1 MNPIFIYQNEAK
13 LDYNNKFTIDFID
26 NDYVNY
32 IKFFQKNQYYISSLN
47 CNITKANKK
56 KVTFQGS
63 QSVVD
68 ELSKTSRELLDKGAA
83 SKNDITYVT
92 SFLTPNFNLPNLA
105 PQKYKLVLN
114 PEDINNNSYNYQF
127 YDVNDKRL
135 KFAKI
140 YSPFSHFKN
149 GFVFKGENDPNKDNK
164 VLIQLVDNNSKIRCI
179 FLQSI
184 NDKWKI
190 GINLYRDFNAK
201 FTRTRTR
208 DGTYNWDSTNPNL
221 IWEAEI
227 YSRSVDV
234 FNTDSFM
241 KHLYYDKSYGLEEN
255 GKYPVIGKL
264 LQAAFNDQTQAFI
277 QRQLNV
283 EVRRNRPFLIPGS
296 FDNKRHKVN
305 FASILDDCTYIG
317 HYILTDHDKQQIN
330 KAYPNFSF
338 NTLGEYVS
346 HSRST
351 RNTHWEANDLVF
363 FPSTSYRTGSS
374 TVIFDPKTQFMK
386 FISDNVKYKDYL
398 DSNNEIF
405 YYDSLKDLPGDLDDC
420 EKLFDKDVLEIKKL
434 VNDTGLLKEITEY
447 EQLNLGLYDDNNIIE
462 ETFIQRFNKRIQLY
476 GFISIPFVQNKKN
489 HLITLKNLLSFRV
502 KKDIQTEKLSF
513 ELAYLEKRDKIL
525 TSDQKIHNL
534 SIVCVEKRNM
544 GFIEK
549 EIINEGLQSF
559 DRYKKLNPIEIKIT
573 DPEIYNKLIFKENR
587 RVKYRFIPNNI
598 LMSSSVQEETEVIFL
613 IVNGLNDARDILLNG
628 KLYKSIGCIYTN
640 EIEGWDEIKKT
651 TSNWVNCK
659 FSNSKYPFGAKHL
672 SFEFDTTSFHNLLDF
687 KLNLL
692 DQNGKEITFLTTE
705 QKVPALNF
713 TIQIIS

>member
-1 MNPIFIYQNEAK
+1 M
-13 LDYNNKFTIDFID
+13 
-26 NDYVNY
+26 
-32 IKFFQKNQYYISSLN
+32 
-47 CNITKANKK
+47 
-56 KVTFQGS
+56 
-63 QSVVD
+63 
-68 ELSKTSRELLDKGAA
+68 
-83 SKNDITYVT
+83 T

-114 PEDINNNSYNYQF
+114 PKDISNNSYNYQF
-127 YDVNDKRL
+127 YDVDDKRL
-135 KFAKI
+135 KFGKI

-149 GFVFKGENDPNKDNK
+149 GFVFKVEENPNKNNK
-164 VLIQLVDNNSKIRCI
+164 VLIQLVNNSKIRCV
-179 FLQSI
+179 FLHSKNKQ
-184 NDKWKI
+184 W
-190 GINLYRDFNAK
+190 GIEKKFYRDINTK
-201 FTRTRTR
+201 FVRTRRR
-208 DGTYNWDSTNPNL
+208 DGTYKWDSTHPIL
-221 IWEAEI
+221 FLLAEEEALREKTFHT
-227 YSRSVDV
+227 VG
-234 FNTDSFM
+234 FM
-241 KHLYYDKSYGLEEN
+241 KELYWDKHFVTEEK
-255 GKYPVIGKL
+255 GKFPVIGTPLTSL
-264 LQAAFNDQTQAFI
+264 LSGDTQPFI
-277 QRQLNV
+277 QRELSVTIQ
-283 EVRRNRPFLIPGS
+283 RNKSFFIYGS
-296 FDNKRHKVN
+296 SDKKRHK
-305 FASILDDCTYIG
+305 FGFDSILDDSNYIG
-317 HYILTDHDKQQIN
+317 DYTLTNDDK
-330 KAYPNFSF
+330 KELEKTFPNFSF
-338 NTLGEYVS
+338 NSLGEYVAL
-346 HSRST
+346 T
-351 RNTHWEANDLVF
+351 NKTNKTQWKENDLL
-363 FPSTSYRTGSS
+363 FPSATETASNS
-374 TVIFDPKTQFMK
+374 TTIFDPKTQFMK
-386 FISDNVKYKDYL
+386 FVCENSKYKDYL
-398 DSNNEIF
+398 DSNNGIF
-405 YYDSLKDLPGDLDDC
+405 YFESLKDLPGDLDDC

-513 ELAYLEKRDKIL
+513 ELAYLEKTDKIL

-534 SIVCVEKRNM
+534 SIVCVKKRNM

-549 EIINEGLQSF
+549 EIIIEGLQSF

-613 IVNGLNDARDILLNG
+613 IVNGLNDAHDILLNG

-640 EIEGWDEIKKT
+640 EIEGWDKIKKT